1 MMDTY
6 GVTTVSN
13 SYQNLKMEEETKKQT
28 NDEIIKAFIKFIKEY
43 RIGDLFKYR
52 YYIKK
57 F

>member
-52 YYIKK
+52 YYIENI
-57 F
+57 